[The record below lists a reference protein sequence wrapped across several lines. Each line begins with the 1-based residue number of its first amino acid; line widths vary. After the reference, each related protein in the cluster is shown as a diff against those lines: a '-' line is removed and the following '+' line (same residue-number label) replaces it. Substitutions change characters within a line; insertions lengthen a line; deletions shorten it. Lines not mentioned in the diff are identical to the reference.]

1 MNRSFT
7 KVISLLTAIMLILTS
22 AVFTAAAEEPDTLS
36 SAEEFREGTEI
47 ISPSEQVLSDP
58 DLTQRITDGAENDSS
73 LLNSGID
80 EKEETENY
88 PADGNWKWQGKITL
102 VAQSASKVYDG
113 TPLEKPTDVL
123 VEGLPEEFYV
133 KTTVSGSLTDAGSCD
148 NVITDYAIYNNRD
161 EDVTSHF
168 ENIETVSGML
178 VVDPAPLTVWTG
190 SAEKVYDGQELT
202 SRRATVKAVPWYS
215 SLDMPLRNSA
225 AVVETEEGSK
235 MLIAVCGKVRVQI
248 ADPLTGEPRQ
258 ITLDAGQ
265 QLTVSLLEKEG
276 EEEISLTTVAL
287 REKDLPVEVLRL
299 YAEMP
304 DLLDQACADAKW
316 SRATLKKLIAN
327 LPNEA
332 GSGVEMISDCVTLGI
347 SIASE
352 TEGGSRFL
360 TGDEL
365 SFTSLSLDPS
375 ITVTA
380 TGRQKEIGSSK
391 NTYKIDWG
399 NAKSSNYKI
408 YESLGTLTVLDPGA
422 SDNSDDSD
430 DSDNPDK
437 PQEYT
442 GEVVL
447 TAGSD
452 QKVFDGKALTCETVD
467 VSGLPDDY
475 TAEPTFS
482 GSQTE
487 AGTSENKITGYR
499 ILDPDGKDVT
509 KQFTNVKTVSGTLT
523 VDKLGLSIDCG
534 GCETVYNGNLYF
546 PDSTVTYTNGPHKGE
561 KAASTR
567 VDSSINRFSL
577 YTGDTLETEIDGMG
591 IDADAYTLTC
601 AASFVSGSAAN
612 YTVSTTGKELI
623 VNQTELIIEVTGA
636 KKEYDG
642 TALTAGSATVT
653 GLAAGD
659 TITVNTA
666 GSQTGVGK
674 CNITYTID
682 WKNTNRYNYKVTDN
696 LGELE
701 VTQNTTHITITA
713 GSANKNYD
721 GTELTT
727 NEFTVAGLPSGFTV
741 EASVSGSQTNVGSSP
756 STIASYAIKKG
767 NEDVT
772 AYFSSVE
779 TVNGTLTVSARISHE
794 SGWTL
799 VTYGGSYY
807 RADVL
812 FESLLYSMRNAGH
825 TDEEIIQYALNE
837 GVIHAWG
844 RAISFL
850 YDLTVVKCNGREYKV
865 LDYAAFMKFINDNPS
880 MSDALIIKN
889 AANAGLISPL

>member
-1 MNRSFT
+1 MNRNFI

-22 AVFTAAAEEPDTLS
+22 AVFTAVAEEPGGD
-36 SAEEFREGTEI
+36 AMY
-47 ISPSEQVLSDP
+47 SPSGQGEAGIADNSDSAAVTIGDSQAQV
-58 DLTQRITDGAENDSS
+58 I
-73 LLNSGID
+73 
-80 EKEETENY
+80 
-88 PADGNWKWQGKITL
+88 L
-102 VAQSASKVYDG
+102 VARSASKVYDG
-113 TPLEKPTDVL
+113 TPLEEQSDVL
-123 VEGLPEEFYV
+123 VEGLPEGFYV
-133 KTTVSGSLTDAGSCD
+133 KATVSGSLTDAGSCD
-148 NVITDYAIYNNRD
+148 NIITDYAIYNNRD

-168 ENIETVSGML
+168 SNIETVSGML

-190 SAEKVYDGQELT
+190 SAEKVYDGEELT

-215 SLDMPLRNSA
+215 SIEIPWRNSA
-225 AVVETEEGSK
+225 AVLETEEGLK

-265 QLTVSLLEKEG
+265 QLTVNLLKKEG
-276 EEEISLTTVAL
+276 NEEISLTTVPL
-287 REKDLPVEVLRL
+287 REKDLPVEILRL
-299 YAEMP
+299 YAENP
-304 DLLDQACADAKW
+304 ALLDQACADAKW
-316 SRATLKKLIAN
+316 RKATLKELIAN
-327 LPNEA
+327 LPNNA
-332 GSGVEMISDCVTLGI
+332 GPGVEMISDCVTLGI

-352 TEGGSRFL
+352 TEEGSRSL

-365 SFTSLSLDPS
+365 SFMPLSLDPS

-391 NTYKIDWG
+391 NTYTISWG

-408 YESLGTLTVLDPGA
+408 FESLGTLTVLDPKQ
-422 SDNSDDSD
+422 SDNPDNPD

-452 QKVFDGKALTCETVD
+452 QKVFDGKALTCEAVN
-467 VSGLPDDY
+467 VSGLPDKY
-475 TAEPTFS
+475 TAEQTLS
-482 GSQTE
+482 GSQTD
-487 AGTSENKITGYR
+487 AGTSENKITGYK
-499 ILDPDGKDVT
+499 ILDLDGKDVT

-567 VDSSINRFSL
+567 VDGSVNRFSL
-577 YTGDTLETEIDGMG
+577 YTGDTLETTIDGMG

-623 VNQTELIIEVTGA
+623 VNQAELIIEVTGA
-636 KKEYDG
+636 SKEYDG
-642 TALTAGSATVT
+642 TALTPGPATVT

-682 WKNTNRYNYKVTDN
+682 WKNTNEYNYKVTDK

-701 VTQNTTHITITA
+701 VTENTTEITITA
-713 GSANKNYD
+713 GSAEKNYD

-727 NEFTVAGLPSGFTV
+727 DKYTVAGLPSGFAA

-767 NEDVT
+767 EENVT
-772 AYFSSVE
+772 AYFSSVKK
-779 TVNGTLTVSARISHE
+779 VNGTLRVFSNISHE
-794 SGWTL
+794 PGWTL

-807 RADVL
+807 RAESSFD
-812 FESLLYSMRNAGH
+812 SLLDSMRNAGH
-825 TDEEIIQYALNE
+825 TDEEIIQYALSE
-837 GVIHAWG
+837 GVLHAWG
-844 RAISFL
+844 RAISFD
-850 YDLTVVKCNGREYKV
+850 YDHTVVKYNGSQYKI
-865 LDYAAFMKFINDNPS
+865 LDYVAFMEFINNNS
-880 MSDALIIKN
+880 GTSDAWIIN
-889 AANAGLISPL
+889 QAVNTGYLVGF